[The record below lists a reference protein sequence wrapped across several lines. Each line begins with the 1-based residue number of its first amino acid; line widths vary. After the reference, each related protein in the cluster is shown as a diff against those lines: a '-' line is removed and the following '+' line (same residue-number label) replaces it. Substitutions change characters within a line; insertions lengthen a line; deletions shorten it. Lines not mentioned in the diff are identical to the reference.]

1 MDIKVNGENKNIKEN
16 TSLRELFDS
25 LDINSNIMAS
35 AVNMQ
40 VIKKDKWDELILK
53 QNDEIEFLQFVG
65 GG

>member
-1 MDIKVNGENKNIKEN
+1 MNIKINGEDKTIEQN
-16 TSLRELFDS
+16 TSLKSLFDS

-40 VIKKDKWDELILK
+40 VIKKDKWDKLILK
-53 QNDEIEFLQFVG
+53 RNDEIEFLQFVG

>member
-1 MDIKVNGENKNIKEN
+1 MNIKVNGEDKTIEQN
-16 TSLRELFDS
+16 TSLKSLFNS

-40 VIKKDKWDELILK
+40 VIKKDKWDEFILK